1 MSYFFTIPIQSINYI
16 TEKSVAYLLSFLH

>member
-16 TEKSVAYLLSFLH
+16 GEKSAAYLLSFLH